1 MVLRH
6 SDDYV
11 EGYELLVLRK
21 SERADMLMDFASLSL
36 KKGESWHSSSKDER
50 AFLLAEGSAEIIVGK
65 KVDWIGPGI
74 EGFAKNDSVTIDLLP
89 GGETKIRASR
99 TSLLD
104 ENPTVLHLPKETKIA
119 IKALS
124 ERALFYVSSTDND
137 MDFSPR
143 LYLPYECRV
152 EYRNE
157 GTMQGTATR
166 IVRTVFDKQ
175 TAPWSNL
182 VLGEDVNLP
191 GRWSSY
197 PPHHHPQPE
206 IYHYRFFPT
215 QGYGMTALGTEAY
228 QLHNRDTL
236 LITGNKDH
244 PQVAAPGYA
253 MWYLWVIRHLDGN
266 PYISPEFTPEHMWVD
281 QPGAQIWEMKK
292 PSH

>member
-6 SDDYV
+6 SDNYV

-21 SERADMLMDFASLSL
+21 SEKADMLMDFASLSL

-50 AFLLAEGSAEIIVGK
+50 AFLLAEGSAEILVGE
-65 KVDWIGPGI
+65 KVDWIGLGI

-104 ENPTVLHLPKETKIA
+104 ENPTVLHLPKETKVI

-152 EYRNE
+152 N
-157 GTMQGTATR
+157 TATR
-166 IVRTVFDKQ
+166 AQCKEPQHELSARSSISNRTMV
-175 TAPWSNL
+175 
-182 VLGEDVNLP
+182 
-191 GRWSSY
+191 
-197 PPHHHPQPE
+197 
-206 IYHYRFFPT
+206 
-215 QGYGMTALGTEAY
+215 
-228 QLHNRDTL
+228 
-236 LITGNKDH
+236 
-244 PQVAAPGYA
+244 
-253 MWYLWVIRHLDGN
+253 
-266 PYISPEFTPEHMWVD
+266 
-281 QPGAQIWEMKK
+281 
-292 PSH
+292 